1 MAQMG
6 LPTTHET
13 PGSACSSK
21 LGLVAH
27 ELMPVS
33 HPALGR
39 WEEHQKLG
47 GRRKGSGG
55 KYTAQLETIKYK
67 RQRGSRSAWAT
78 YQAPV
83 QLENWK
89 S

>member
-1 MAQMG
+1 MG

-47 GRRKGSGG
+47 GKKEG
-55 KYTAQLETIKYK
+55 KWGKVYSSIRNNK
-67 RQRGSRSAWAT
+67 
-78 YQAPV
+78 V
-83 QLENWK
+83 
-89 S
+89 